1 MTDDRTFF
9 SLRKAVES
17 RPVETLNKNSFG
29 NEECHKIL
37 IN

>member
-9 SLRKAVES
+9 SLLLAVKS
-17 RPVETLNKNSFG
+17 RPVETLNKNSFW